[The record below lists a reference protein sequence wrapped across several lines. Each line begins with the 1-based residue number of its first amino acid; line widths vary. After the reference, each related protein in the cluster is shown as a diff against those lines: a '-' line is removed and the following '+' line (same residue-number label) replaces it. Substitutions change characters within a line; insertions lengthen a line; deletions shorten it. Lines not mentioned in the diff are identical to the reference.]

1 MNQKTEVLC
10 SKVIRSQLIRR
21 HMVKMSAPNIYC
33 RAHDV
38 RKYCD
43 GLKHLILSCHVRISE
58 LEVFWKSNEV
68 TASRYLLKTLLS
80 KIPCIAL
87 GSLF

>member
-1 MNQKTEVLC
+1 
-10 SKVIRSQLIRR
+10 
-21 HMVKMSAPNIYC
+21 MSPPNIYC

-38 RKYCD
+38 RIFFD
-43 GLKHLILSCHVRISE
+43 GLKNLILLSCKNIRIRG
-58 LEVFWKSNEV
+58 FWKSNEV
-68 TASRYLLKTLLS
+68 IASRYLLKTLLS